1 MGATTLP
8 LIRSGRTR
16 EEAGS
21 ETYGGAP
28 RQTVMPAAID
38 TPPELALPALD
49 VRALARRAAVPA
61 ALVAVVA
68 AGLIVAGGPLQTF
81 ADALGRA
88 LRADPRWVGAGAAF
102 ELLSF
107 GGYIALLWL
116 VGTRSTSRLD
126 LRASAQ
132 ITLSGAAAT
141 RMLPTGGA
149 GGAALTLWA
158 LRRSGLGARGA
169 TRTLLAFL
177 VLLYAVFLGSIAVA
191 GGAIALGLAHAD
203 GPLALSAGPAAFAT
217 AAIVAG
223 LVLAARPGPAGAPV
237 AGVPAG
243 APRAAR
249 VRAAIRNTPGTLGGA
264 IGDAIGLLRRG
275 DARLLGAPAWW
286 AFDAAVL
293 WAMLHAFGAPPALAV
308 VVLGY
313 FVGQVANT
321 IPIPG
326 AVSGGMVG
334 VLLAFGVEPDLAL
347 TSVLAYRAIAIWL
360 PTPIGLAAIG
370 GLRRTIARWG
380 AEDAPAETD
389 DAPEA
394 PTRVRVPGPRHPLR
408 RPEPAIELAA

>member
-1 MGATTLP
+1 MGATALP
-8 LIRSGRTR
+8 LIRTGRSR

-21 ETYGGAP
+21 ETHGGAP
-28 RQTVMPAAID
+28 RETTMAATAD
-38 TPPELALPALD
+38 TLPELALPALD
-49 VRALARRAAVPA
+49 LRALARRAAVPA
-61 ALVAVVA
+61 ALVVVVA

-102 ELLSF
+102 ELMSF

-116 VGTRSTSRLD
+116 VGARNTSRLD

-132 ITLSGAAAT
+132 ITLGGAAAT

-203 GPLALSAGPAAFAT
+203 GPLALSAAPAAFAT

-223 LVLAARPGPAGAPV
+223 LVLATRPAAAEAPAEDVAVGASRV
-237 AGVPAG
+237 
-243 APRAAR
+243 AR
-249 VRAAIRNTPGTLGGA
+249 VRAAIHNTPATLGGA
-264 IGDAIGLLRRG
+264 IRDALGLLRGG
-275 DARLLGAPAWW
+275 DLRLLGAPAWW

-293 WAMLHAFGAPPALAV
+293 WAMLNAFGAPPAFAV

-347 TSVLAYRAIAIWL
+347 TSVLSYRAIAIWL

-370 GLRRTIARWG
+370 GLRRTLARWS
-380 AEDAPAETD
+380 AEDGPAAVE
-389 DAPEA
+389 APET
-394 PTRVRVPGPRHPLR
+394 PVRVHAPQARRPLR
-408 RPEPAIELAA
+408 RPTPAMDMAA